1 MDVLKRLTKVL
12 QEKETNEEKKE
23 FIKILLAK
31 LWQNNE
37 HVFDEALIELGY
49 TADTD
54 LEQ

>member
-1 MDVLKRLTKVL
+1 MDVLKKLTQVL
-12 QEKETNEEKKE
+12 RDKETNEEKKE

-49 TADTD
+49 SVDTD
-54 LEQ
+54 LE